1 MKTTCCAFLFLLASV
16 CANAQLFP
24 KPAIFTADSLVKGI
38 YLNFSEFQH
47 NSPSLKDDFTSMEEG
62 HPLNSIYNNMIAE
75 RLHIR
80 DDNGD
85 FVEFKETHWGICD
98 GKQVFIN
105 YKGKYQK
112 VSLDGKYSQFTAKLN
127 GFSLDNPWYYV
138 DYMLDITN
146 NDVIEITVLKVEEI
160 LKKENAGLYYE
171 FKKDRKKRMMMYT
184 YVNRLNQKLNEQ

>member
-1 MKTTCCAFLFLLASV
+1 MKTAYSIIFLLLAS
-16 CANAQLFP
+16 AFARAQFFP
-24 KPAIFTADSLVKGI
+24 KPAVFTADSMVKGI

-47 NSPSLKDDFTSMEEG
+47 NSPSLKVDFTSMEEG
-62 HPLNSIYNNMIAE
+62 HPLNSIYNNMIAG

-80 DDNGD
+80 DDNGG
-85 FVEFKETHWGICD
+85 FVEFTEPHWGICD

-112 VSLDGKYSQFTAKLN
+112 LSLDGKYSQFTAKLN
-127 GFSLDNPWYYV
+127 GISLDNPWYYV

-146 NDVIEITVLKVEEI
+146 NDVIEVTVLNVEEI

-171 FKKDRKKRMMMYT
+171 FKKDRKRRMMMYT